1 MDEATSSLDLAVERQ
16 VQEAINRAMAER
28 TTFVIAH
35 RLSTVRTADRIL
47 VLEGGRIVQEG
58 THESLI
64 REDGLYSRLHR
75 LQFDETGK
83 EALP

>member
-1 MDEATSSLDLAVERQ
+1 M
-16 VQEAINRAMAER
+16 
-28 TTFVIAH
+28 
-35 RLSTVRTADRIL
+35 
-47 VLEGGRIVQEG
+47 LEGGRIVQEG

>member
-1 MDEATSSLDLAVERQ
+1 MLPHAETSATTHKRHAPDSGAAD
-16 VQEAINRAMAER
+16 
-28 TTFVIAH
+28 H
-35 RLSTVRTADRIL
+35 ADRIL

-64 REDGLYSRLHR
+64 REGGLYSRLHR
-75 LQFDETGK
+75 LQFDEADK

>member
-1 MDEATSSLDLAVERQ
+1 MGDDTLYSGTVGAAMEGYLFGIP
-16 VQEAINRAMAER
+16 AIA
-28 TTFVIAH
+28 
-35 RLSTVRTADRIL
+35 LRTADRIL